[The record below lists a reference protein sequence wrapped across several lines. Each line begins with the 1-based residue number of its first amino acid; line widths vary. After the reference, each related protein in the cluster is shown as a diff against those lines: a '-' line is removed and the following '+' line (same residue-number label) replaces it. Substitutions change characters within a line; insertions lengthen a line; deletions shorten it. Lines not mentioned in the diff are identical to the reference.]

1 MAKTLSVPMTGI
13 TFPVA
18 RAKKGCATN
27 INKPNARNIL
37 QILGM
42 CLQRR
47 RENTLSAAGKDA
59 WFPTDVLGVLA
70 SFNGPFWNV
79 DRDISVRVTV
89 RLKVCTCRAVRI
101 FTTLRE
107 NNQKYQQMLTSHH
120 LQRPRR
126 FWSGRQGLVGSQ
138 SHSSQERQFS
148 FSFRNNQARLSPHNT
163 RWWQQTAA
171 NSRELYLAGGS
182 RLTGNG
188 SLLFFGRMGRG
199 GLASGSKFLGCCLFE
214 INLHDCGPA
223 RGAWEVSE
231 KLRPLQWKANSM
243 SVNRKTTSGEL
254 EAAKLN
260 KAA

>member
-1 MAKTLSVPMTGI
+1 
-13 TFPVA
+13 
-18 RAKKGCATN
+18 
-27 INKPNARNIL
+27 
-37 QILGM
+37 M

-47 RENTLSAAGKDA
+47 HENTLAAAGKDA

-89 RLKVCTCRAVRI
+89 RLKVFTCRAVRI

-138 SHSSQERQFS
+138 SHSFQERQFS
-148 FSFRNNQARLSPHNT
+148 FSFRNNQARLSPHST

-188 SLLFFGRMGRG
+188 SLRFFGKDGQGRTG
-199 GLASGSKFLGCCLFE
+199 FRIQISWLLFVRNKSARLWACAGCLGSFREASASSMESKQHVSQQKNHIWRAGSGQVKQSSMIYVDSKFQYEWQVGLA
-214 INLHDCGPA
+214 
-223 RGAWEVSE
+223 RVQGAMPSFGLVLPEH
-231 KLRPLQWKANSM
+231 
-243 SVNRKTTSGEL
+243 
-254 EAAKLN
+254 
-260 KAA
+260 